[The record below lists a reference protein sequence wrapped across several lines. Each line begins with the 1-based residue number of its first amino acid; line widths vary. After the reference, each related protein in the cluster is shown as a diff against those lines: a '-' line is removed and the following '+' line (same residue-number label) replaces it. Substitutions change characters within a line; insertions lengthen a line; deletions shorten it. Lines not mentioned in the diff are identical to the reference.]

1 MNCGVASRRGEIT
14 PVRKRYQPFGV
25 QSSNGGDDLG
35 IGRGVHL
42 DALLASV
49 EVEADQGIQFID
61 QIRSKWHVGVSG
73 GFSVAKLQGQIL

>member
-1 MNCGVASRRGEIT
+1 M
-14 PVRKRYQPFGV
+14 
-25 QSSNGGDDLG
+25 
-35 IGRGVHL
+35 HL